1 MAFILIVFLMKN
13 NQFFMYI
20 KFKHI
25 NFSIIRELSCG
36 LLIFIS
42 IVMMEY
48 IYLYYCFFLSQI
60 FSLVFDAIWF
70 LTTRKDLSEK
80 IEFYITFSLRII
92 FINSKNV
99 IFGIKTLQEGIS
111 ECIKKLFAII
121 VNWFSNVPLVSVMT
135 II

>member
-48 IYLYYCFFLSQI
+48 IYLYYCLFLSQI

-80 IEFYITFSLRII
+80 TEFYITFSLRII

-99 IFGIKTLQEGIS
+99 IFGINTLQGGIS
-111 ECIKKLFAII
+111 ECMKKLFAII
-121 VNWFSNVPLVSVMT
+121 VNWFPNVPLVSVMT